1 MPKCLLQTEPNWP
14 LVSNCLKLSLFR
26 LKKEEFGNLT
36 QIRNILMH
44 LFGFSSVPSNICLG
58 GCFVTV
64 FAFMRI
70 FSTFSSF
77 QMVQQHLY
85 IFERMHYHTGCV
97 CLAFIYCACLNDSP
111 NCLVAGRQSYMN
123 RTNVG
128 KTTLELLWQ
137 KIHFKSGL
145 KKHLPRHCGEGAHQ
159 NRFLAVN
166 IFSCL
171 WWIRNIWVI
180 SSGTEAT

>member
-1 MPKCLLQTEPNWP
+1 MKFYSFVWIFKCA
-14 LVSNCLKLSLFR
+14 LKHLSGRMLCHSICIYANFLYFLFF
-26 LKKEEFGNLT
+26 LNG
-36 QIRNILMH
+36 
-44 LFGFSSVPSNICLG
+44 
-58 GCFVTV
+58 
-64 FAFMRI
+64 
-70 FSTFSSF
+70 STTF
-77 QMVQQHLY
+77 

-97 CLAFIYCACLNDSP
+97 CLAFTYCACLSDSP

-123 RTNVG
+123 KTNVG

-171 WWIRNIWVI
+171 
-180 SSGTEAT
+180 